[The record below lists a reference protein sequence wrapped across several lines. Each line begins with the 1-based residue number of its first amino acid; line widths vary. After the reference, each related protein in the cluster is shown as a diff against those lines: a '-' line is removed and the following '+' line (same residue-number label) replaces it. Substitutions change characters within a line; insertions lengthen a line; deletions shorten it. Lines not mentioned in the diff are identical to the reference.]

1 MAEVGEPIWRV
12 GRVTEV
18 ELSDRDLQ
26 ARVVIIEYKNSRES
40 VFRTTRRSVR
50 KVAVLHREDEVELV
64 QQINAAARAAEKIV
78 GEKSLYLEQQK
89 AVFSDVKRCGD
100 CQVPYLCEKHSLYFW
115 NKPFFQAVVCA
126 SQSEERL
133 EESRDCC
140 SEVCQQLKIHTDS
153 WE

>member
-1 MAEVGEPIWRV
+1 MKQGDIVLFLKTGDEQILGEPIWRV

-89 AVFSDVKRCGD
+89 AVF
-100 CQVPYLCEKHSLYFW
+100 LM
-115 NKPFFQAVVCA
+115 
-126 SQSEERL
+126 
-133 EESRDCC
+133 
-140 SEVCQQLKIHTDS
+140 
-153 WE
+153 